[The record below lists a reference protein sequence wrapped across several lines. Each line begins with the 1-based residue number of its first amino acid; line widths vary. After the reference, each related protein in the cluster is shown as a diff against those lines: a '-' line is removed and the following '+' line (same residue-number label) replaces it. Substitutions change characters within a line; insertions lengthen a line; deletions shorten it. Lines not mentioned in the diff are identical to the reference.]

1 MAWWP
6 TQSATQ
12 DWGEEVE
19 EGAIYNVTLRRVHI
33 QQAANKGA
41 RWLAGDAERL
51 PPGHMVN
58 QQDTH
63 KIRIIKAGTLE
74 RLVETLLTSP
84 GDNDSI
90 YASVFLSTYR
100 SFASIA
106 QVLHLLLDRYGGQE
120 DDHGDPSQAL
130 VHSAISCVLRTWL
143 DQYTEDFS
151 EPPDHPN
158 LHRVLK
164 YLQRALPGSDTERH
178 AQALLEQLRRA
189 ESGQG
194 HAEVLY
200 TSDADKVDA
209 ETPLDFMSIPEE
221 LVAEQLTWM
230 DAELFRKVLPHHCLG
245 SVWSQR
251 DKEDKKDIV
260 STIRATI
267 SQFNAVTNCVVATV
281 LQGKDLKPQQRARSI
296 EKWICI
302 AQECR
307 IRKNFSSLRAVISAL
322 QSNAVYRLKRTWA
335 CVARNSMQV
344 FEELSSIFSDHNNHL
359 TSRLL
364 LMREGTSKFAN
375 LEGGRREVQR
385 RMQRGQGTMQGTVPY
400 LGTFLTDLTM
410 LDTALPDYVEDG
422 LINFEK
428 RRREFEVIMQI
439 KLLQSACNNYCHRP
453 DRAFLSWFG
462 GLPRWSDKE
471 SYLRSCSI
479 EVPPDASPTSLKAP
493 RSMVKRLSLLFLG
506 TDLMTSLSPGR
517 DGTKPMPSN
526 SSGESMDSISL
537 SSCDSSPSDLD
548 LSNVDSAEG
557 PPRKMPST
565 VPADEPHC
573 DATTVLQSPPSKER
587 RIVRVSVPDSLGN
600 VYKSILLNSQDK
612 TPAVIARAMAKHN
625 LQEEGSE
632 DYELAQAVAEDGEL
646 LIPDD
651 ANVFY
656 AMKRAASFNLILRP
670 KGSTAISGRPRTQ
683 SSCTLPQ
690 ARQRAN
696 LGTP

>member
-1 MAWWP
+1 
-6 TQSATQ
+6 
-12 DWGEEVE
+12 
-19 EGAIYNVTLRRVHI
+19 
-33 QQAANKGA
+33 
-41 RWLAGDAERL
+41 
-51 PPGHMVN
+51 MVN

-74 RLVETLLTSP
+74 RLVETLLTAP

-100 SFASIA
+100 SFASTA
-106 QVLHLLLDRYGGQE
+106 QVLHLLLD
-120 DDHGDPSQAL
+120 
-130 VHSAISCVLRTWL
+130 SAISCVLRTWL
-143 DQYTEDFS
+143 DQYAEDFS

-158 LHRVLK
+158 LHRVLE

-178 AQALLEQLRRA
+178 AQALLEQLRQA

-194 HAEVLY
+194 HAELLY

-245 SVWSQR
+245 SIWSRR
-251 DKEDKKDIV
+251 DKEDKKDVV

-281 LQGKDLKPQQRARSI
+281 LQGEDLKPQQRARSI

-364 LMREGTSKFAN
+364 LMR
-375 LEGGRREVQR
+375 
-385 RMQRGQGTMQGTVPY
+385 GTMQGTVPY

-453 DRAFLSWFG
+453 DGAFLSWFR
-462 GLPRWSDKE
+462 GLPHWSDKE
-471 SYLRSCSI
+471 R
-479 EVPPDASPTSLKAP
+479 
-493 RSMVKRLSLLFLG
+493 LFLG
-506 TDLMTSLSPGR
+506 TDIIGSLSPGR

-548 LSNVDSAEG
+548 LPNVDSAEG
-557 PPRKMPST
+557 PLRKM
-565 VPADEPHC
+565 
-573 DATTVLQSPPSKER
+573 
-587 RIVRVSVPDSLGN
+587 
-600 VYKSILLNSQDK
+600 LNSQDK

-625 LQEEGSE
+625 LQEEGTE
-632 DYELAQAVAEDGEL
+632 DYELAQAVAEDREL

-670 KGSTAISGRPRTQ
+670 KSSIAISGRRRTQ

-696 LGTP
+696 LGIP